1 LTLSVFD
8 AANEAG
14 SRTAITH
21 ERGLLTYTALAARV
35 QRTLDDFAQRGV
47 TDPSGVRPVALVAAP
62 SLPTVERLFAL
73 FAAGTPALLLHP
85 RATDAE
91 RAALCQEA
99 GAVDADSHRGPPS
112 PPAQAPFDPERIA
125 ALVATSG
132 SSGKPKLARLSHRAL
147 VAAAHSS
154 AQHLGVEPG
163 DRWLACLPLS
173 HVGGLSVLT
182 RMLVARRTSVLFD
195 AKGPLLASLPELV
208 SCLDEQR
215 VTLLSVVPAILD
227 RLLSPPLHFHAPRS
241 LRAVL
246 TGGASLSATL
256 LGRAAACGV
265 PVLPTYG
272 LTEASAQVAT
282 RPYALRGRAARPEA
296 HLAPSGV
303 ALPGVE
309 LRILHNQIEVRGPTL
324 FSGYAGD
331 AAFHPPDRWFRTED
345 RAYFDEAGELVVT
358 GRSDD
363 CIVTGGEKVDPAEVE
378 AALMTLPGVSGA
390 CVFGAPDEVFG
401 ETIIAVL
408 EGQLSHLGPREIASE
423 LGERLSRYK
432 LPRRVLWVNEL
443 PLLSSS
449 NKVDRRLAKAFFFDA
464 SHHPR
469 G

>member
-14 SRTAITH
+14 SRTALTH
-21 ERGLLTYTALAARV
+21 QRGLLTYTALAARV
-35 QRTLDDFAQRGV
+35 RRTLDDLTERGLI
-47 TDPSGVRPVALVAAP
+47 DPSGARPVAIVASP
-62 SLPTVERLFAL
+62 SLPTLERLFAL

-91 RAALCQEA
+91 RAALCAEA
-99 GAVDADSHRGPPS
+99 DAIDADAHVGPPS
-112 PPAQAPFDPERIA
+112 LPVEAEFDPERIA
-125 ALVATSG
+125 VLVATSG
-132 SSGKPKLARLSHRAL
+132 SSGRPKLARLSHRAL
-147 VAAAHSS
+147 IAAAHASER
-154 AQHLGVEPG
+154 HLGIEPA

-173 HVGGLSVLT
+173 HVGGLSVFT
-182 RMLVARRTSVLFD
+182 RMLVARRTSVLFE
-195 AKGPLLASLPELV
+195 AKGPLLDALPELV
-208 SCLDEQR
+208 RCLDEQR

-227 RLLSPPLHFHAPRS
+227 RLLAPPLSLREPRS

-246 TGGASLSATL
+246 TGGASLSAAL
-256 LGRAAACGV
+256 LERAAASFV

-282 RPYALRGRAARPEA
+282 RRYALRGSGCRPETP
-296 HLAPSGV
+296 LAPSGV
-303 ALPGVE
+303 PLPGVE
-309 LRILHNQIEVRGPTL
+309 LRIVEGQIEVRGATL
-324 FSGYAGD
+324 FSGYVGD
-331 AAFHPPDRWFRTED
+331 AAIHPPDRWFRTED
-345 RAYFDEAGELVVT
+345 RGYFDEAGELYVT

-378 AALMTLPGVSGA
+378 AALMALPGVSGA

-401 ETIIAVL
+401 ETVVALI
-408 EGQLSHLGPREIASE
+408 EGQKSHLGPDEIATE

-432 LPRRVLWVNEL
+432 LPRRVVWVNEL

-449 NKVDRRLAKAFFFDA
+449 KVDRRLAKAVFFER
-464 SHHPR
+464 SNHPR